1 MLYAL
6 EKKLYFRE
14 QLPKVLQAKAM
25 PMVTKCI
32 VAEIRKNEQS
42 DNFGAALMA
51 KRLEHIACGH
61 DDHPISAE
69 ECVKSVLASQPK
81 TFLIATQNA
90 NLQRALERIPGV
102 PTLFFFNN
110 VLTIVKPSNF
120 ERNIAGLVRFDKLY
134 HHSIF
139 YI

>member
-14 QLPKVLQAKAM
+14 QLPKVLQARAV

-32 VAEIRKNEQS
+32 VSELRKNP
-42 DNFGAALMA
+42 DDPFGAGLMA
-51 KRLEHIACGH
+51 KRLEHVACGH
-61 DDHPISAE
+61 DDHPLSPAE
-69 ECVKSVLASQPK
+69 CIKSVLAAQPK
-81 TFLIATQNA
+81 TFLIATQNSD
-90 NLQRALERIPGV
+90 LQKTLERIPGV

-120 ERNIAGLVRFDKLY
+120 ERMIAGIVR
-134 HHSIF
+134 SICPK
-139 YI
+139 Y